1 MLEANPRRAR
11 AGRHE
16 AARAAGWAHTMLEVL
31 RAHDVFELVFVPDT
45 ATGPLLALA
54 EADGCFRITG
64 VHREEEAVGM
74 LTGLYLGGRR
84 GAMVVQSDGLGASL
98 SGLASLALAYHIP
111 FPIIC
116 ALRGELGEYNAGHIP
131 MGRGLAGC
139 LTALGIQHVTI
150 RREDEVRVL
159 TDGALRTCYAA
170 EDPFAILLSAQLS
183 GWKAE
188 H

>member
-1 MLEANPRRAR
+1 MLS
-11 AGRHE
+11 
-16 AARAAGWAHTMLEVL
+16 
-31 RAHDVFELVFVPDT
+31 
-45 ATGPLLALA
+45 
-54 EADGCFRITG
+54 
-64 VHREEEAVGM
+64 
-74 LTGLYLGGRR
+74 GLYLGGRR

-116 ALRGELGEYNAGHIP
+116 SLRGELGEYNAGHVA
-131 MGRGLAGC
+131 MGRGLTGC

-150 RREDEVRVL
+150 RREDEVRVV

-183 GWKAE
+183 GWKVE
-188 H
+188 Q